1 MSGGNDE
8 NLGLPGAHTAAENFA
23 GSGEARQA
31 SAGERQ
37 ALGDERQAS
46 AVDQAKA
53 AKVGAVRA
61 TVEAA
66 IGDLVGQMT
75 TATEPEQASLMLD
88 EIDEQQAL
96 FKGPVRHVANTIDAQ
111 RRGRG
116 RPKGSQNKAS
126 AEFRDVLMRMGYRHP
141 GLNLAAMAN
150 ADPAALAIE
159 LGVLPDVP
167 EGMDAMTWLGKMVL
181 AGAVKRDLAVQ
192 LMTKAQELI
201 ARANAELLPYFES
214 KAPTKLDVA
223 KKAVL
228 GVMVIGD
235 MAPPDLSERKTL
247 DLTKFDEPTE

>member
-1 MSGGNDE
+1 MSGGDGE
-8 NLGLPGAHTAAENFA
+8 NLGLPEAHTAPEF
-23 GSGEARQA
+23 SGAAAVE
-31 SAGERQ
+31 
-37 ALGDERQAS
+37 
-46 AVDQAKA
+46 VDQTRA
-53 AKVGAVRA
+53 AKVGAVKA

-66 IGDLVGQMT
+66 IGDLVGQLT
-75 TATEPEQASLMLD
+75 GGDEAEQASLMLD

-96 FKGPVRHVANTIDAQ
+96 FRGPVRHVADTIDAA

-126 AEFRDVLMRMGYRHP
+126 AEFADTLMRMGYRHP

-159 LGVLPDVP
+159 LGLLPDVP

-201 ARANAELLPYFES
+201 SRANAELMPYFES
-214 KAPTKLDVA
+214 KAPTKVNVNKQAL
-223 KKAVL
+223 L
-228 GVMVIGD
+228 GVMVFND
-235 MAPPDLSERKTL
+235 TAAADHDELKTM
-247 DLTKFDEPTE
+247 DLTKFDAPDK

>member
-1 MSGGNDE
+1 MSGGDDE
-8 NLGLPGAHTAAENFA
+8 NLGLPGAHTAAGNFA
-23 GSGEARQA
+23 GGGEARRA
-31 SAGERQ
+31 SAS
-37 ALGDERQAS
+37 ERQAS

-66 IGDLVGQMT
+66 IGELVGQMT
-75 TATEPEQASLMLD
+75 TAAEPEQASLMLD

-167 EGMDAMTWLGKMVL
+167 EGMDAYEWLRALVRAGKVNEGV
-181 AGAVKRDLAVQ
+181 AQDLMDRAYAI
-192 LMTKAQELI
+192 LTK
-201 ARANAELLPYFES
+201 ANAELLPYFES